1 MWQEELGTFS
11 FVLCWAF
18 VLCWDFTHV
27 YAVLPPFISF
37 SPVCVQLREQGPYLL
52 RFLLLACGKRSISS
66 MDNCLDCSQVY
77 SHPLTMSYA
86 TPLANCDS
94 CPVSLQVNLMLSECD
109 PWHL

>member
-1 MWQEELGTFS
+1 MSSVKSEVSMPGHFLHLQNWTLFGE
-11 FVLCWAF
+11 
-18 VLCWDFTHV
+18 
-27 YAVLPPFISF
+27 
-37 SPVCVQLREQGPYLL
+37 QLW
-52 RFLLLACGKRSISS
+52 ISS